1 MKSTITRSDQV
12 KVSSLTVDTVEQS
25 AIPHH
30 KAKSISSQVSLKDLP
45 VLKQLNQIGS
55 AIALGEAG
63 DLDAAHEF
71 RNKCAGM

>member
-1 MKSTITRSDQV
+1 M
-12 KVSSLTVDTVEQS
+12 KVSSVTVD
-25 AIPHH
+25 AIEHGAIAHH
-30 KAKSISSQVSLKDLP
+30 KSKSMTSQVSLGDLP
-45 VLKQLNQIGS
+45 VLKQLNHIGS